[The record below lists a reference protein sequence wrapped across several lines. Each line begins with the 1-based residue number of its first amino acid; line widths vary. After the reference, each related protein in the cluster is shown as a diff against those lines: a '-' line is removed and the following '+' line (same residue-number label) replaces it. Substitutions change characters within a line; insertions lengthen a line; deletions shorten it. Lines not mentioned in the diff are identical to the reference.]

1 MMTKILI
8 TGISGFVGSS
18 LAEYALA
25 QNLPVSGFDL
35 RRGSLEAEYHQ
46 GEITDRPALEDV
58 LEKTKPGVIFHLAGM
73 IKSPDPD
80 ALYKTNLL
88 GTVALFDAIMKNGL
102 RPIVVVASS
111 SAVYGP
117 KSGAE
122 PISEEAELHPVT
134 HYAVSKAA
142 QEMAALR
149 YFDAGDLTV
158 IIVRMFNLLGPGQ
171 PADLACSSFARQI
184 ALAEAGGSTEITT
197 GNLDARRDFVDVRDA
212 VRAFI
217 LAADKG
223 TPGQVYNV
231 CSGRAVR
238 IRSCLDEMISMSSRQ
253 IKVSTDA
260 GRIQSND
267 VPIQIG
273 SAEKIKQAVGW
284 SPQISLKQS
293 LTDLL
298 NDWRQKVKTEVE

>member
-1 MMTKILI
+1 MKNILI
-8 TGISGFVGSS
+8 TGITGFVGSH

-25 QNLPVSGFDL
+25 QNLTVSGFDL
-35 RRGSLEAEYHQ
+35 RRGSLAAEYHL
-46 GEITDRPALEDV
+46 GEITDRTALEDV
-58 LEKTKPGVIFHLAGM
+58 LRKTKPDGILHLAGM

-80 ALYKTNLL
+80 TLYKTNLL
-88 GTVALFDAIMKNGL
+88 GTIALFDAIMKTER

-122 PISEEAELHPVT
+122 PISEKADIHPVT
-134 HYAVSKAA
+134 HYAVSKSA
-142 QEMAALR
+142 QETAALR
-149 YFDAGDLTV
+149 YFNADELPV
-158 IIVRMFNLLGPGQ
+158 IILRMFNLLGPGQ

-184 ALAEAGGSTEITT
+184 ALAEEGGSAEIST
-197 GNLDARRDFVDVRDA
+197 GNLDAQRDFIDVRDA
-212 VRAFI
+212 VRAFM
-217 LAADKG
+217 LAAEKG
-223 TPGQVYNV
+223 EPGQVYNV

-238 IRSCLDEMISMSSRQ
+238 IQSCLDEMISMSTCQ
-253 IKVSTDA
+253 IKVRVDA
-260 GRIQSND
+260 EQIQNND

-273 SAEKIKQAVGW
+273 NAEKIRLAASW
-284 SPQISLKQS
+284 IPQIPLSQS